1 MMSKETQEYLKQFE
15 GRKDVEELR
24 SFFEQYIGQGEEK
37 KDIVTQ
43 EDVDNILVFLVDS
56 ELQKGVAEDIK
67 NYGKSHPEAPFW
79 DFLKFLRPGLE
90 GITQEELMEDDE

>member
-1 MMSKETQEYLKQFE
+1 MSKEIQEYLKQFE

-24 SFFEQYIGQGEEK
+24 SFLEQYIGQGEEK

-43 EDVDNILVFLVDS
+43 EDVDTILVFLVDS
-56 ELQKGVAEDIK
+56 ELQKGVAEEIMD
-67 NYGKSHPEAPFW
+67 YGKNHPEAPFW
-79 DFLKFLRPGLE
+79 DLLKFIRPGLE